1 MCIDV
6 CKPCVFGVLC
16 VCVEGVCM
24 PCGVCK
30 KGVCRPC
37 VHAVCVCVEWRT
49 PCVCVCVVCTPCL
62 CGWWVCVCSLCG
74 VPCVCC
80 VCGVCV
86 CVCVVCTP
94 CLCGWWVCVC
104 SLCGV
109 PCVCTRPEGASPLM
123 TSHQQVRRPPTQAVY
138 NDADTRMNRCSHPT
152 QHPSLGATL
161 ELVSYV
167 IKRDFFCHNT
177 PLHDLSTRSFVRH
190 SCLVAYLA
198 HVVTLFNSSALVW

>member
-1 MCIDV
+1 
-6 CKPCVFGVLC
+6 
-16 VCVEGVCM
+16 
-24 PCGVCK
+24 
-30 KGVCRPC
+30 
-37 VHAVCVCVEWRT
+37 
-49 PCVCVCVVCTPCL
+49 
-62 CGWWVCVCSLCG
+62 
-74 VPCVCC
+74 
-80 VCGVCV
+80 
-86 CVCVVCTP
+86 
-94 CLCGWWVCVC
+94 
-104 SLCGV
+104 
-109 PCVCTRPEGASPLM
+109 M

-198 HVVTLFNSSALVW
+198 HVVTLFNSSALYGNCLRCIAEIFALRAFIRSFVCTCMVIAPIFPRKSPLQCSRLHCSLSAPFHSAKHTVQVIHG